1 VKHLDLLDLPEEAR
15 DLVRECE
22 AQGVRSVFERAGRPV
37 AVLVSWDEYMAL
49 RETIEMANDSLF
61 YARLEE
67 ADEDV
72 RQERMSGV
80 KSIAA
85 KAFMTAS
92 RGPVW
97 NDRVRI
103 SASALRDWPGLDD
116 EQQGLAAAALRKIDD
131 DPIAGAP
138 LFEPFKGLW
147 SYRTG
152 DLRIVYRIVI
162 EARLIAILA
171 ITRVT

>member
-1 VKHLDLLDLPEEAR
+1 MKHLDLLDLPEEAR

-49 RETIEMANDSLF
+49 RETIEMANDALF
-61 YARLEE
+61 YARLEA

-72 RQERMSGV
+72 RGERMSGV

-85 KAFMTAS
+85 RAFMTAS

-103 SASALRDWPGLDD
+103 AESALREWPDLSEE
-116 EQQGLAAAALRKIDD
+116 EQNLAAAAIRKIDD

-162 EARLIAILA
+162 EARLIAVLA
-171 ITRVT
+171 ISRVT